1 MIVVDAIH
9 AFGQILSPPFRRML
23 FKSIGLTLALLAL
36 LWVALTRVLNWW
48 LEGNNLVDS
57 YPWLDTYAALLAG
70 FGLVVALVFLIP
82 PVSMLVAGF
91 FIDDVAA
98 LVEKESFPDDPP
110 GVPLPLAP
118 AMAEAAKFAALSLG
132 VNLVALMLLLV
143 PGVNLLAFFGA
154 NTVLLGREYFT
165 LAAGRFRP
173 RAEVAAM
180 RRGSSAS
187 ILLAGALIAALVLVP
202 VLNLL
207 TPLFGTALMV
217 RVHKRLARRENAS
230 PPA

>member
-1 MIVVDAIH
+1 MIVVDAIQ

-36 LWVALTRVLNWW
+36 LWLVLTRLLNWW
-48 LEGNNLVDS
+48 LEGHNLVET
-57 YPWLDTYAALLAG
+57 YPWVDTYVALLAG

-91 FIDDVAA
+91 FVDDIAA
-98 LVEKESFPDDPP
+98 LVEKESFPEDPP
-110 GVPLPLAP
+110 GVALPLAP

-143 PGVNLLAFFGA
+143 PGVNLLAFFIA
-154 NTVLLGREYFT
+154 NTILLGREYFT

-173 RAEVAAM
+173 RAEVVTM
-180 RRGSSAS
+180 RREASAS

-217 RVHKRLARRENAS
+217 RVHKRLARKAAGR
-230 PPA
+230 PA

>member
-1 MIVVDAIH
+1 MIVIDAIQ
-9 AFGQILSPPFRRML
+9 AFGQILSPPFRRVL

-36 LWVALTRVLNWW
+36 LWVALTRLLNWW

-57 YPWLDTYAALLAG
+57 YPWLDAYAALLAG

-98 LVEKESFPDDPP
+98 LVEKDSFPDDPP

-180 RRGSSAS
+180 RRRSSAS

-207 TPLFGTALMV
+207 TPLFGAALMV
-217 RVHKRLARRENAS
+217 RVHKRLARREAAS
-230 PPA
+230 PAT

>member
-1 MIVVDAIH
+1 MIVIDAIQ
-9 AFGQILSPPFRRML
+9 AFGQILSPPFRRIL

-36 LWVALTRVLNWW
+36 LWVALTRLINWW
-48 LEGNNLVDS
+48 LADHTLVDA
-57 YPWLDTYAALLAG
+57 YPWLDAYAALLAG
-70 FGLVVALVFLIP
+70 FGLVVAMVFLIP

-91 FIDDVAA
+91 FVDDVAE
-98 LVEKESFPDDPP
+98 LVERESYPGDPP
-110 GVPLPLAP
+110 GVALPLAP
-118 AMAEAAKFAALSLG
+118 AMMEAAKFALLSLG

-143 PGVNLLAFFGA
+143 PGINLLAFFIA

-173 RAEVAAM
+173 RDEVAAV
-180 RRGSSAS
+180 RKRSTAS
-187 ILLAGALIAALVLVP
+187 IMVAGMLIAALVLVP

-217 RVHKRLARRENAS
+217 RVHKRLARRDAGIA
-230 PPA
+230 P

>member
-1 MIVVDAIH
+1 MIVVDAIQ
-9 AFGQILSPPFRRML
+9 AFGQILSPPFRTIL

-36 LWVALTRVLNWW
+36 VWVALTRLINWW
-48 LEGNNLVDS
+48 LSDHTLVEA
-57 YPWLDTYAALLAG
+57 YPWLDAYAALLAG

-91 FIDDVAA
+91 FVDDVAA
-98 LVEKESFPDDPP
+98 LVERETFPEDPP
-110 GVPLPLAP
+110 GVALPLAP
-118 AMAEAAKFAALSLG
+118 AMLDAAKFALLSLG

-143 PGVNLLAFFGA
+143 PGVNLLAFFIA
-154 NTVLLGREYFT
+154 NTILLGREYFT

-173 RAEVAAM
+173 RDEVAAL
-180 RRGSSAS
+180 RRRSTGR
-187 ILLAGALIAALVLVP
+187 IMVAGMLIAALVLVP

-217 RVHKRLARRENAS
+217 RVHKRLARQDAGR
-230 PPA
+230 PA